1 MLPTRFEIIV
11 FIVASLVGG
20 LITAIVYLTSLF
32 DVYYAGAVWISII
45 ILTLGWKLKRDVDG
59 VNMLAMVPKFFRNTE
74 CASKTFGIN
83 AEIIKTQYG
92 YDVYSSNVQIGI
104 VMFSDPDV
112 NHPFLAGFFKKDGIT
127 MYRYGTDMVRVDIDH
142 FSDTSVGIFSPEVIG
157 ARFLGNIVYGRDGK
171 TEILG
176 TKSSP
181 VTETL
186 IVLAAALHLVHFSYL
201 H

>member
-32 DVYYAGAVWISII
+32 DVYYAAAVWISIT
-45 ILTLGWKLKRDVDG
+45 ILTLGWKLKRDADG
-59 VNMLAMVPKFFRNTE
+59 VNMLAMIPKFFRNTE

-92 YDVYSSNVQIGI
+92 YDVYSSNIQIGI

-112 NHPFLAGFFKKDGIT
+112 NHPFLAGFIKKDGIP
-127 MYRYGTDMVRVDIDH
+127 MYRYGDDIVRVDI
-142 FSDTSVGIFSPEVIG
+142 FDTSVGIFSPEVIG
-157 ARFLGNIVYGRDGK
+157 ARFLGNIVYGKDGK